1 MKLERHSPCRVSAVL
16 TSSLSYDGGMRQWLT
31 LLLCT
36 CFAFAQPAITPSVP
50 VNPVRVNLSEITE
63 ANGGTLV
70 ADGDHA
76 TLRFDEYRAV
86 VFADSNQVIVNG
98 TDVTLPEAI
107 QLEDGV
113 WFAPVELLEALNLKA
128 PEGEVI
134 GPSLEPFALSWEELE
149 LGRGVKALHL
159 FHRLEVGAED
169 DSSLM
174 LLDYAL
180 LGKADPKSA
189 PEVQKFLKSWSDA
202 SHSRPLFVS
211 IAAEPGVV
219 LPESLEFVQGS
230 QKYTVDKDAG
240 MTMLTGNF
248 PSGSGVVSLPPSFDV
263 RQPVR
268 VFWGS
273 SAAEYTF
280 VNSR

>member
-1 MKLERHSPCRVSAVL
+1 MKLERHSPCRVSEVL
-16 TSSLSYDGGMRQWLT
+16 TSSLSYDGGMRHWLT
-31 LLLCT
+31 LILLCT
-36 CFAFAQPAITPSVP
+36 CFAFAQPAITPLVS
-50 VNPVRVNLSEITE
+50 VNPVRINLSEITE

-76 TLRFDEYRAV
+76 TLRFDGYRAV
-86 VFADSNQVIVNG
+86 VFAGSNQVIVNA

-113 WFAPVELLEALNLKA
+113 WYAPVELLEALNLKA
-128 PEGEVI
+128 PQGVPV
-134 GPSLEPFALSWEELE
+134 GPSLEPFALSWEELG
-149 LGRGVKALHL
+149 LGHGVTALHV
-159 FHRLEVGAED
+159 FHRPEVGAED

-174 LLDYAL
+174 LLDYEL
-180 LGKADPKSA
+180 LGKADPKAA
-189 PEVQKFLKSWSDA
+189 PEVQKFLKSWTEA

-211 IAAEPGVV
+211 IAAEPGAS
-219 LPESLEFVQGS
+219 LPETLEFVQGS

-240 MTMLTGNF
+240 MTMLTGKF
-248 PSGSGVVSLPPSFDV
+248 PNGSGVVSLPPSFDV

-280 VNSR
+280 VK

>member
-1 MKLERHSPCRVSAVL
+1 MRH
-16 TSSLSYDGGMRQWLT
+16 WLT
-31 LLLCT
+31 PLLLCT
-36 CFAFAQPAITPSVP
+36 CFAFAQPAITPG
-50 VNPVRVNLSEITE
+50 VRVNLSEITE

-76 TLRFDEYRAV
+76 TLRFEEYRAV
-86 VFADSNQVIVNG
+86 VFAGSNQVIVNG
-98 TDVTLPEAI
+98 TDVTLQEAI
-107 QLEDGV
+107 QLEDEV
-113 WFAPVELLEALNLKA
+113 WFAPVELLEALNLKL
-128 PEGEVI
+128 PEGEVV

-159 FHRLEVGAED
+159 FHRPEIGAED

-174 LLDYAL
+174 LLDYEL
-180 LGKADPKSA
+180 LGKADPKAA
-189 PEVQKFLKSWSDA
+189 PEIQKFLKSWSEA
-202 SHSRPLFVS
+202 SHSRPIFVS
-211 IAAEPGVV
+211 IAAEPGAI
-219 LPESLEFVQGS
+219 LPETLEFVQGS
-230 QKYTVDKDAG
+230 QKYVVDADAG
-240 MTMLTGNF
+240 MTMLTGKF

-280 VNSR
+280 VR

>member
-1 MKLERHSPCRVSAVL
+1 MKLEPRSPCTILAL
-16 TSSLSYDGGMRQWLT
+16 APSSLSYDGRMRHWLT
-31 LLLCT
+31 LILLCT
-36 CFAFAQPAITPSVP
+36 CLTFAQSANDGRI
-50 VNPVRVNLSEITE
+50 NLSEITE

-86 VFADSNQVIVNG
+86 VFAGSNQVIVNG
-98 TDVTLPEAI
+98 TDVRLQEAI

-113 WFAPVELLEALNLKA
+113 WFAPLELLEALNLKL
-128 PEGEVI
+128 PEGEVV

-159 FHRLEVGAED
+159 FHRPEIGAED

-174 LLDYAL
+174 LLDYEL
-180 LGKADPKSA
+180 LGKADPKAA
-189 PEVQKFLKSWSDA
+189 PEVQQFLKSWVAA

-211 IAAEPGVV
+211 IASEPGAV
-219 LPESLEFVQGS
+219 LPETLEFAQGS

-240 MTMLTGNF
+240 MTMLTGKF
-248 PSGSGVVSLPPSFDV
+248 PSGSGVVSLPPSFDLK
-263 RQPVR
+263 QAVR

-280 VNSR
+280 VR

>member
-1 MKLERHSPCRVSAVL
+1 MRH
-16 TSSLSYDGGMRQWLT
+16 WLT
-31 LLLCT
+31 LILLCT
-36 CFAFAQPAITPSVP
+36 CLTFAQSANDRRI
-50 VNPVRVNLSEITE
+50 NLAEITE

-76 TLRFDEYRAV
+76 TLRFDGYRAV

-98 TDVTLPEAI
+98 IDVTLQEAI
-107 QLEDGV
+107 QLEAGV
-113 WFAPVELLEALNLKA
+113 WFAPPELLEALNLRA
-128 PEGEVI
+128 PEGVLV
-134 GPSLEPFALSWEELE
+134 GPSLEPFSLSWEELE

-159 FHRLEVGAED
+159 FHRPEIGAED

-174 LLDYAL
+174 LLDYEL
-180 LGKADPKSA
+180 LGRADPKAA
-189 PEVQKFLKSWSDA
+189 PEVQKFLKSWAAA

-211 IAAEPGVV
+211 IAAESGVA
-219 LPESLEFVQGS
+219 LPETLEFVQGG

-240 MTMLTGNF
+240 MTMLTGKF
-248 PSGSGVVSLPPSFDV
+248 PNGSGIVSLPPSFDL
-263 RQPVR
+263 RQAVR

-280 VNSR
+280 VKDR

>member
-1 MKLERHSPCRVSAVL
+1 MKLERRSPCRVSAVF
-16 TSSLSYDGGMRQWLT
+16 TSSLSYDGGMRHWLT
-31 LLLCT
+31 LILLCT
-36 CFAFAQPAITPSVP
+36 CFAFAQPAITPG
-50 VNPVRVNLSEITE
+50 VRVNLSEITE

-76 TLRFDEYRAV
+76 TLRFEEYRAV
-86 VFADSNQVIVNG
+86 VFAGSNQVIVNG

-107 QLEDGV
+107 QLEDEV
-113 WFAPVELLEALNLKA
+113 WSAPVELLEALNLKV
-128 PEGEVI
+128 PEGEVV

-159 FHRLEVGAED
+159 FHRPEIGAED

-174 LLDYAL
+174 LLDYEL
-180 LGKADPKSA
+180 LGKSDPKAA
-189 PEVQKFLKSWSDA
+189 PEVQKFLKSWSEA

-211 IAAEPGVV
+211 IAAEPRAV
-219 LPESLEFVQGS
+219 LPETLEFVQGS

-240 MTMLTGNF
+240 MTMLTGKF

-273 SAAEYTF
+273 SAAEYMF
-280 VNSR
+280 VK

>member
-1 MKLERHSPCRVSAVL
+1 LLLLREQTQEFMKLCRLEPCTISVFFYSGL
-16 TSSLSYDGGMRQWLT
+16 FYDEGMRHWLT
-31 LLLCT
+31 LILLCT
-36 CFAFAQPAITPSVP
+36 CFAFSQPANQSDAG
-50 VNPVRVNLSEITE
+50 RVNLSEITK

-86 VFADSNQVIVNG
+86 VIVNG
-98 TDVTLPEAI
+98 TDVTLPEPI

-113 WFAPVELLEALNLKA
+113 WFAPVELLEALNLHA
-128 PEGEVI
+128 PEGEVV

-149 LGRGVKALHL
+149 LGQGVKALHL
-159 FHRLEVGAED
+159 FHRPEIGVED

-174 LLDYAL
+174 LLDYEL
-180 LGKADPKSA
+180 LGKANPKAA
-189 PEVQKFLKSWSDA
+189 PEVQKFLKSWAEA

-211 IAAEPGVV
+211 IAAEPGAV
-219 LPESLEFVQGS
+219 LPETLEFVQGS
-230 QKYTVDKDAG
+230 QKYLVDQDAG
-240 MTMLTGNF
+240 MTMLTGKF

-280 VNSR
+280 VR

>member
-1 MKLERHSPCRVSAVL
+1 M
-16 TSSLSYDGGMRQWLT
+16 G
-31 LLLCT
+31 
-36 CFAFAQPAITPSVP
+36 
-50 VNPVRVNLSEITE
+50 VNLSEITE
-63 ANGGTLV
+63 SNGGTLV

-86 VFADSNQVIVNG
+86 VFAGSNQVIVNG
-98 TDVTLPEAI
+98 TDVTLQEAI

-113 WFAPVELLEALNLKA
+113 WFAPVELLEALNLKL
-128 PEGEVI
+128 PEGVPV

-159 FHRLEVGAED
+159 FHRPEIGAEE

-174 LLDYAL
+174 LLDYEL
-180 LGKADPKSA
+180 LAKSDPKA
-189 PEVQKFLKSWSDA
+189 VPEVRAFLKSWA
-202 SHSRPLFVS
+202 AANHSRPLFVS
-211 IAAEPGVV
+211 IATEPGAV
-219 LPESLEFVQGS
+219 LPETLEFVQGS

-240 MTMLTGNF
+240 MTMLTGKF
-248 PSGSGVVSLPPSFDV
+248 PSGSGVVSLPPSFDLK
-263 RQPVR
+263 QAVR

-280 VNSR
+280 VR